1 MKRFEKLGD
10 NTIKLVT
17 LPIRVVLGAIYA
29 IADKTPD
36 TLEVPY
42 ELKKKG
48 ENNEDIFRNNSDSD
62 SPKFENVIG
71 RSNKAD
77 AKIAGITPA
86 VFIFNGK

>member
-42 ELKKKG
+42 ELKRKEKIMTSQETKK
-48 ENNEDIFRNNSDSD
+48 SDT
-62 SPKFENVIG
+62 
-71 RSNKAD
+71 KAPISERV
-77 AKIAGITPA
+77 KE
-86 VFIFNGK
+86 KLWE

>member
-17 LPIRVVLGAIYA
+17 LPIRVVLVAIYA

-48 ENNEDIFRNNSDSD
+48 ENNDKSRN
-62 SPKFENVIG
+62 EEVG
-71 RSNKAD
+71 Y
-77 AKIAGITPA
+77 
-86 VFIFNGK
+86 